1 MVNIENLKFSYTKG
15 KEFLKIESLSI
26 KENGIYSIVGE
37 NGSGKT
43 TFLKLIC
50 KLIGGYEG
58 KIYLF
63 GKDLRMIKEIEL
75 AGIISYIPQKI
86 YLHYDFPVYD
96 FIKYGRYSKM
106 DLFGNLTFK
115 DHEDINFLMEKLE
128 IEHLKK
134 RNCFSLSGGEMQL
147 VQLARSIFQGG
158 KILIMD
164 EPFSNIDFRHRKK
177 IIEIIQELKGEKTV
191 LISSHDLGIC
201 LNISD
206 IVIGLKKGNI
216 VGIGNKDYMKNEL
229 QRIFDTEINFLE
241 DNGKI
246 YFYEGV

>member
-15 KEFLKIESLSI
+15 KDFLKIEDLSI
-26 KENGIYSIVGE
+26 KENGIYSIIGE

-43 TFLKLIC
+43 TFLKLLS
-50 KLIGGYEG
+50 KLLEGYEG
-58 KIYLF
+58 KIDLL
-63 GKDLRMIKEIEL
+63 GKDLKRIKEKEI
-75 AGIISYIPQKI
+75 ANIISYIPQKI

-115 DHEDINFLMEKLE
+115 DLKDINFLLEKLE

-177 IIEIIQELKGEKTV
+177 IIEIIQELKGEKIV

-201 LNISD
+201 FNISD
-206 IVIGLKKGNI
+206 TIVGLKNGKM
-216 VGIGNKDYMKNEL
+216 VGIGNKDLMKNEL
-229 QRIFDTEINFLE
+229 KKIFDTEIKFIE
-241 DNGKI
+241 DDGKI